1 MFDFIWPGS
10 ASSRVVHSHN
20 ADALARWDN
29 EGGAIMTFQFQ
40 ADGSASNG
48 NAKKCDGEPELLK
61 IDASLSEEDLI
72 LECLGAAVIMRWD
85 SLAVDD
91 QREMLKQ
98 AFPLAG
104 LAKTGQLKNHIA
116 RFLHDRTLKPGQ
128 FQAHGLKGLG

>member
-1 MFDFIWPGS
+1 M
-10 ASSRVVHSHN
+10 A
-20 ADALARWDN
+20 
-29 EGGAIMTFQFQ
+29 FQYQ

-48 NAKKCDGEPELLK
+48 TNGGEPELLK
-61 IDASLSEEDLI
+61 IDVSLSEEDLI

-85 SLAVDD
+85 SLAADV

-116 RFLHDRTLKPGQ
+116 HFLHTRTAKSGQ
-128 FQAHGLKGLG
+128 FGFQRHEQESVG